1 MKKEYIKPIIINIK
15 ICNNDAL
22 LENVSLF
29 GINKVDSEEHI
40 ADEDADGPISDDYG
54 TIWND

>member
-1 MKKEYIKPIIINIK
+1 MKKEYIKPIIIK

-40 ADEDADGPISDDYG
+40 ADEDADGPICDDYG